1 MLKMVSEKKSKK
13 SKKDKVSKNK
23 PVTNKK
29 QIKFLK
35 LIIGDL
41 INKQSVPIVDLLA
54 GVKNV
59 NEFTIAEK
67 LGLTINQTRNVLY
80 KLSDY
85 GLVSFIRKKDKR
97 KGWYI
102 YFWTL
107 DSFQSLSL
115 LKDKLQDKLKALENQ
130 LKTRKESRHYLCL
143 TCSIEVTEETAL
155 LNEFVC
161 SECDEVYE
169 LANNDELIV
178 QIEKNIGKLKKEIE
192 LVSSE
197 VVVEEGKI
205 EKEKERKIKK
215 ADKEKLEKKLEKKRL
230 AKIALGK
237 LKKKDKLEE
246 SKKAKKTKDAK
257 KDRKVSKIKK
267 IKKASKTKKS
277 GEKKKIK
284 KVGDK
289 KIKKKK

>member
-1 MLKMVSEKKSKK
+1 MASKIKLKKPKKEKVAKK
-13 SKKDKVSKNK
+13 NTVRG
-23 PVTNKK
+23 KK

-41 INKQSVPIVDLLA
+41 INKQSVTIVDLLA

-115 LKDKLQDKLKALENQ
+115 LNEKMKEKLKAFENQ
-130 LKTRKESRHYLCL
+130 LKNRKESRHYLCL
-143 TCSIEVTEETAL
+143 TCSIEVNEENAL
-155 LNEFVC
+155 LNDFVC

-169 LANNDELIV
+169 LANNDDLII
-178 QIEKNIGKLKKEIE
+178 QIEKNIAKLKKEIE
-192 LVSSE
+192 LVSLE
-197 VVVEEGKI
+197 VKVEEEKI

-215 ADKEKLEKKLEKKRL
+215 ADKEKLKKKLEKKRL
-230 AKIALGK
+230 TKIASDK
-237 LKKKDKLEE
+237 LKKSEKSNEKEKENIKKDDKKKKSKKLKDK
-246 SKKAKKTKDAK
+246 SKKTN
-257 KDRKVSKIKK
+257 V
-267 IKKASKTKKS
+267 
-277 GEKKKIK
+277 KKKL
-284 KVGDK
+284 
-289 KIKKKK
+289 IKKKK

>member
-1 MLKMVSEKKSKK
+1 MFIMAREKNIKKSKNE
-13 SKKDKVSKNK
+13 KVVKNK
-23 PVTNKK
+23 LATNKK

-107 DSFQSLSL
+107 NSFQSLSL
-115 LKDKLQDKLKALENQ
+115 LKDKLQEKLKALENQ
-130 LKTRKESRHYLCL
+130 LITRKESRHYLCL

-169 LANNDELIV
+169 LANNDELII
-178 QIEKNIGKLKKEIE
+178 QIEKNISKIKKEIE

-197 VVVEEGKI
+197 VVVEEEKI

-215 ADKEKLEKKLEKKRL
+215 ADKEKMEKKLEKKRL
-230 AKIALGK
+230 AKIELDK
-237 LKKKDKLEE
+237 LKKKEKSMKTRKE
-246 SKKAKKTKDAK
+246 KKRKDFK
-257 KDRKVSKIKK
+257 KDKK
-267 IKKASKTKKS
+267 IKISKKPAKKKKPKKS
-277 GEKKKIK
+277 G
-284 KVGDK
+284 GK